1 MQRLCYKREAEGSH
15 RQGLAPGPEPLK
27 ESVGRGRTMR
37 ISRGPQSGELV
48 KNTDTWAPP
57 RPAGSEAQSVGPG
70 ESIFPSSPGE
80 LMQLVC
86 GTMFRGHSLRGH
98 WDLCL

>member
-1 MQRLCYKREAEGSH
+1 MQSLCCKGEAEGSH
-15 RQGLAPGPEPLK
+15 RQGLGPVPEPLK

-57 RPAGSEAQSVGPG
+57 DLLDQKLSQWALGN
-70 ESIFPSSPGE
+70 PSFQAPQVS
-80 LMQLVC
+80 
-86 GTMFRGHSLRGH
+86 
-98 WDLCL
+98 